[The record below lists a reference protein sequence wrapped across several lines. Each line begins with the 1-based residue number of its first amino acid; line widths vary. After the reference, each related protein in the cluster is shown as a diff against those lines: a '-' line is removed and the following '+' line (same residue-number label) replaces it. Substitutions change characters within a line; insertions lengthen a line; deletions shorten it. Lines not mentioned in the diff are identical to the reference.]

1 MVRKKERFLLLGIP
15 LVGLL
20 AWVGVSIY
28 SGEEEAWDS
37 NAFFIVG
44 LPLMMLASAVAGYI
58 EPRRAWRWGLGAV
71 CLQPVALLLNGRIG
85 PLFIAGLL
93 TFCVIAALCVGM
105 AYLGV
110 GLRRMMQR
118 TQHHQ

>member
-1 MVRKKERFLLLGIP
+1 MFRKKEGLLLLGIP

-20 AWVGVSIY
+20 VWVGVSIY

-37 NAFFIVG
+37 YAFFIVG
-44 LPLMMLASAVAGYI
+44 LPAMMLASAVAGYI

-71 CLQPVALLLNGRIG
+71 CLQPVALLLSGRIG
-85 PLFIAGLL
+85 PLFIVGFL
-93 TFCVIAALCVGM
+93 TFGVIAALCVGM

-110 GLRRMMQR
+110 GLQRMMQR
-118 TQHHQ
+118 TQPHQ